1 MGAVA
6 ALRAPD
12 ANRRANGIARMFA
25 LSLVER
31 EILAAEDARRAATR
45 RRSSGAS
52 AFTNRTRPVLAQN
65 SPGALPA
72 LAAVACERAIRV
84 SDAWH
89 ALCSPTLRIRRA
101 HGGNRREKGRTTMA
115 NAIDLHVG
123 KRLRRRRRLLGLTQQ
138 QLAESIGIRF
148 QQIQKYECGANRVT
162 ASRLYE
168 LAVALN
174 VPVNYFFEGL
184 QQVASPANPGA
195 PANDRDLIA
204 ADVLSQKETLE
215 LIRAY
220 YKLGER
226 PRRRLLDLAKAL
238 QDESTDAA

>member
-1 MGAVA
+1 
-6 ALRAPD
+6 
-12 ANRRANGIARMFA
+12 
-25 LSLVER
+25 
-31 EILAAEDARRAATR
+31 
-45 RRSSGAS
+45 
-52 AFTNRTRPVLAQN
+52 
-65 SPGALPA
+65 
-72 LAAVACERAIRV
+72 
-84 SDAWH
+84 
-89 ALCSPTLRIRRA
+89 
-101 HGGNRREKGRTTMA
+101 MA
-115 NAIDLHVG
+115 NATDLHVG

-184 QQVASPANPGA
+184 QQQAIAPTTPGA
-195 PANDRDLIA
+195 PANDRELIA

>member
-1 MGAVA
+1 MRHKGRRHDQTVA
-6 ALRAPD
+6 RPRLPNGVAPK
-12 ANRRANGIARMFA
+12 
-25 LSLVER
+25 
-31 EILAAEDARRAATR
+31 R
-45 RRSSGAS
+45 RRIR
-52 AFTNRTRPVLAQN
+52 FTRTQKRQQKLTTEQFAPKERGTRP
-65 SPGALPA
+65 ALQ
-72 LAAVACERAIRV
+72 
-84 SDAWH
+84 
-89 ALCSPTLRIRRA
+89 LRIRRA
-101 HGGNRREKGRTTMA
+101 HGGHRQEQGRTPMA

-184 QQVASPANPGA
+184 QQVAAPATPGA